1 MTQRLDP
8 PTKVT
13 NSAMRRAFRTAVR
26 TARIHGTKIWVMEN
40 GKLVGLNPH
49 RITLRGP

>member
-8 PTKVT
+8 RTKAMKA
-13 NSAMRRAFRTAVR
+13 AMRRAFRTAVR
-26 TARIHGTKIWVMEN
+26 TARIHGTKIWVMEK